1 MQLFKRR
8 CIVLTDEHGKVYVVD
23 GQVHREDG
31 PAVECNNGNKAW
43 FLNGQEVSKETHELN
58 TRYKTVMLD
67 DNKPTFSLWDTMRR
81 VLGGGD

>member
-43 FLNGQEVSKETHELN
+43 FLNGKEVSEELC
-58 TRYKTVMLD
+58 R
-67 DNKPTFSLWDTMRR
+67 NKAAAKKLIAGKSNNKSYWRR
-81 VLGGGD
+81 LMGD